1 MAEFDKL
8 KHITLAHRMPQS
20 DLADKC
26 DPEWGASQ
34 LAMTTYW
41 THVHTTLAF
50 CIITMYPYMH
60 SK

>member
-34 LAMTTYW
+34 LAMTTY
-41 THVHTTLAF
+41 
-50 CIITMYPYMH
+50 
-60 SK
+60 